1 MNNYEME
8 IKIVIDI
15 QGLQVRK
22 EGRRRKDNGEKTTM
36 VKS

>member
-8 IKIVIDI
+8 VKIVIDI

-22 EGRRRKDNGEKTTM
+22 EGRRRRDNDEKTTM